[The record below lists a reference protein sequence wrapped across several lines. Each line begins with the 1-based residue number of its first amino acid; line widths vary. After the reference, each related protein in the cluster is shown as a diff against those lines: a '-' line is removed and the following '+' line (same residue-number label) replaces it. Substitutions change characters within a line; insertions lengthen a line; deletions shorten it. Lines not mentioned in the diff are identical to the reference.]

1 MASAPTGSGA
11 VASRSGAVVAGSGPP
26 STGGGVLVAR
36 RRGLAVVLGGGD
48 LARLGGGN
56 QAGDAAGA
64 ASGTEHGDDRCGG
77 GGAARAG
84 GDAGD
89 AGGGNDA
96 FSQIWLAVVAAA
108 DGGSDG
114 RRLWRHR
121 LRRLA
126 GEAAAVVV
134 EASWRQSRGLVGGE
148 ACCAGV
154 VEAGDVWLSWRPA
167 LCGSGRASWRSAV
180 VWSRSRR
187 HGARGQRQRVLVAAG
202 YDSGR
207 LAAMA
212 VATVDRRSV
221 TLSGG
226 RFGASLLLGCV
237 LALSICGWWYNFFN
251 FPGYDPPGL

>member
-11 VASRSGAVVAGSGPP
+11 VVAESGPP
-26 STGGGVLVAR
+26 ATGGGVLAAR

-48 LARLGGGN
+48 LA
-56 QAGDAAGA
+56 
-64 ASGTEHGDDRCGG
+64 RCGG

-96 FSQIWLAVVAAA
+96 SSQIWLAVVVAA

-121 LRRLA
+121 LWRLA

-134 EASWRQSRGLVGGE
+134 EASWRRSRGLVGGE
-148 ACCAGV
+148 ACRAGV

-167 LCGSGRASWRSAV
+167 FGRS
-180 VWSRSRR
+180 
-187 HGARGQRQRVLVAAG
+187 
-202 YDSGR
+202 R
-207 LAAMA
+207 LAAA
-212 VATVDRRSV
+212 DS
-221 TLSGG
+221 
-226 RFGASLLLGCV
+226 V
-237 LALSICGWWYNFFN
+237 LAFSRIVC
-251 FPGYDPPGL
+251 